1 VDHLVARGHRW
12 DLEKLGPLLNRRQL
26 VAFLRL
32 TDGLDLYRTRLT
44 LRTAEYEVA
53 PDRDGALAR
62 FLSSAGLVDDAE
74 VKKKLDDFQRTLGR
88 RAART

>member
-1 VDHLVARGHRW
+1 VA
-12 DLEKLGPLLNRRQL
+12 
-26 VAFLRL
+26 
-32 TDGLDLYRTRLT
+32 T
-44 LRTAEYEVA
+44 
-53 PDRDGALAR
+53 DRDGALAR